1 MSSSSQREEPQ
12 RLPRRA
18 ADCAAEEKETQ
29 EREELLARP
38 ALRQKFAAVDD
49 IVLLKA
55 VNTFRPWTATVG
67 TSKGIMKVFDDIAI
81 HCRLEQS
88 FGLKKPGTAM
98 RTRFTNLVNQYK
110 ADQCQSMRKSGT
122 TEEYAEREVL
132 LQNIVTLMND
142 WEDKEAQRK
151 EEQTAKQRGIERSGE
166 LLRSLAMGEIAFDEE
181 EELDFAL
188 DSSRS
193 GEDSGE
199 ATDAATS
206 GRKNKITKRERL
218 DVVSN
223 GITSALLEASED
235 EKAKYQYKMQRLQ
248 FEREQEDQKRV
259 HDAAEAEKRRA
270 HELQLE
276 DRRLQSDA
284 ARDKRMQEFILKVF
298 EQQKQ

>member
-1 MSSSSQREEPQ
+1 MPSVRGADAQTATSERSHKDCPGE
-12 RLPRRA
+12 LPIVLLKR
-18 ADCAAEEKETQ
+18 KETQ

-55 VNTFRPWTATVG
+55 VNTFRPWTAAVG

-151 EEQTAKQRGIERSGE
+151 EE
-166 LLRSLAMGEIAFDEE
+166 
-181 EELDFAL
+181 
-188 DSSRS
+188 
-193 GEDSGE
+193 
-199 ATDAATS
+199 
-206 GRKNKITKRERL
+206 
-218 DVVSN
+218 
-223 GITSALLEASED
+223 
-235 EKAKYQYKMQRLQ
+235 
-248 FEREQEDQKRV
+248 
-259 HDAAEAEKRRA
+259 
-270 HELQLE
+270 
-276 DRRLQSDA
+276 
-284 ARDKRMQEFILKVF
+284 
-298 EQQKQ
+298 